1 MLRELDS
8 SKHIYP
14 SMKHLI
20 WIAIFIFA
28 AACGPAAPLP
38 ERVAL
43 PTNEAEIAK
52 PTNAPSDSVS
62 DDAPVAVVAPATL
75 GASYMSIG
83 DPDAPITIVEYSDY
97 QCPFCQRHSLETYPQ
112 LKSEFIDTG
121 RIRYEFR
128 DFPIPSLHPLA
139 YRLHEAA
146 RCAGSAAGADGYW
159 AAHDLFFV
167 EKDRFFEI
175 QNEAAMDSE
184 IVVAFSENELPDVG
198 DCLAGG
204 EFAEAVQADFAA
216 GQAAGVTGTP
226 AFFIDGYQI
235 SGAQPFATFSQAII
249 AAEEG
254 RLAELFAPTP
264 VPQAVVPT
272 PAAIEARA
280 STALGNPDAP
290 VTIVEYSDYQC
301 PFCRRHALETMP
313 QMMNLIDAGRLYYVF
328 KDYPIEGLH
337 PLAYRMHEAALCVR
351 DVSGT
356 DAFWETHTY
365 FFTNVEA
372 FAKDSTGEMDAAIVN
387 ELSAANL
394 WNTETQSCFD
404 NGDTADEVQANI
416 QEALRL
422 GVSGTPTMFIQ
433 GFPIVGA
440 QPYQTLELAVQLAE
454 RGELADAFAQANAP
468 RDGKAQATAQAQA
481 AQPVDVPISGN
492 EPVKGSA
499 DAPVTI
505 VEYSSYQ
512 CPFCKRYF
520 DQTLPLIEEQY
531 IDTGKVLYIFKDFPL
546 ETQPQAYKVHEATR
560 CAREQGG
567 DEFYWEAHDIMF
579 INQAVWAGQPVG
591 PHVETIKTLLEPMD
605 GLDSAELATCLDSDR
620 YTNAVQT
627 ELQEGIALNVRGT
640 PSFFINGQFV
650 SGAQPFGVFQQAIE
664 QALAAD

>member
-1 MLRELDS
+1 
-8 SKHIYP
+8 
-14 SMKHLI
+14 MKHLI
-20 WIAIFIFA
+20 WIAILIFA

-52 PTNAPSDSVS
+52 PTDAPSDSVA
-62 DDAPVAVVAPATL
+62 DAPVAVVAPATD

-83 DPDAPITIVEYSDY
+83 DPNAPITIVEYSDY

-146 RCAGSAAGADGYW
+146 RCAGSAAGADAYW
-159 AAHDLFFV
+159 SAHDLFFT
-167 EKDRFFEI
+167 EKTRFELDS
-175 QNEAAMDSE
+175 EPAMDSE
-184 IVVAFSENELPDVG
+184 IQTAFGENGLPDVS
-198 DCLAGG
+198 DCLIRGD
-204 EFAEAVQADFAA
+204 FAEAVQADFVA

-272 PAAIEARA
+272 PATIEARA
-280 STALGNPDAP
+280 STALGNPAAP

-313 QMMNLIDAGRLYYVF
+313 QMMDMIDAGRLYYVF

-356 DAFWETHTY
+356 DAFWETHNY

-372 FAKDSTGEMDAAIVN
+372 FAKDGTAEMDAAIVS

-394 WNTETQSCFD
+394 WNAETQSCFD
-404 NGDTADEVQANI
+404 NGDTAAEVQANI

-481 AQPVDVPISGN
+481 AQPVDVPVSGD

-499 DAPVTI
+499 DAPVTMI
-505 VEYSSYQ
+505 EYSSYQ

-520 DQTLPLIEEQY
+520 DQTMPQIQQLI
-531 IDTGKVLYIFKDFPL
+531 DDGMVRYIFKDFPL
-546 ETQPQAYKVHEATR
+546 TTQPQAYKVHEATR
-560 CAREQGG
+560 CARAQGG
-567 DEFYWEAHDIMF
+567 DDFYWQAHDIMF
-579 INQAVWAGQPVG
+579 TNQAVWAGQPVG
-591 PHVETIKTLLEPMD
+591 PHVETIKTLLSVMD
-605 GLDSAELATCLDSDR
+605 GLDSAELATCIDTDR
-620 YTNAVQT
+620 YAAAVQADL
-627 ELQEGIALNVRGT
+627 EEGVALNVRGT
-640 PSFFINGQFV
+640 PSFFINGRFI
-650 SGAQPFGVFQQAIE
+650 SGAQPFSVFQQAIA
-664 QALAAD
+664 QALTESQ